1 MYWQEESPANTA
13 ISDAVID
20 VLFALQGRTLPVDHG
35 YTLQQA
41 VLAHAP
47 WLHEEPQAGIHRIHV
62 AGSQNGWQRPDGDQ
76 PLMLSKRTKLSIRI
90 PKSRLNALQQA
101 LEQQTLDVGGHQL
114 TIGAGKVRL
123 LSRETTLL
131 ARYLVSDHNLD
142 ETAFLATIADQLQAH
157 NIKIRKAL
165 CGKPAVLFHPDGAIA
180 TRSLLLADL
189 TQDEALTLQQL
200 GLGAHRTLGCGLF
213 IPHKGI
219 GVASRSTL
227 HSFSSE
233 T

>member
-1 MYWQEESPANTA
+1 MYWQESSPQTEVT

-20 VLFALQGRTLPVDHG
+20 VLFALQGRTLPIDHG
-35 YTLQQA
+35 YALQQA
-41 VLAHAP
+41 VFAHAP

-62 AGSQNGWQRPDGDQ
+62 AGSQNGWRRPDGDQ
-76 PLMLSKRTKLSIRI
+76 PLMLSRRTKLSIRI
-90 PKSRLNALQQA
+90 PKSRLDALTQA
-101 LEQQTLDVGGHQL
+101 LEQQTLDIAGHAL

-123 LSRETTLL
+123 LSRETTLFT
-131 ARYLVSDHNLD
+131 RYLVSDQDLD
-142 ETAFLATIADQLQAH
+142 ETAFLAWIADQLQGH
-157 NIKIRKAL
+157 GISIRKAL

-189 TQDEALTLQQL
+189 TQDESLTLQQI

-219 GVASRSTL
+219 EAVG
-227 HSFSSE
+227 SE
-233 T
+233 RPHTK